1 MYEVRCT
8 FSQEWQI
15 ENEELVMLK
24 LIILFYPLISVFTS
38 IINGFKFNNRACS
51 VLQAYAQL
59 EILIIIHVILFRR
72 PPVVGWEV
80 WTLGLQGTQNG
91 L

>member
-15 ENEELVMLK
+15 ENEKLEMLK
-24 LIILFYPLISVFTS
+24 LIILFYPLISV
-38 IINGFKFNNRACS
+38 INGFKFNNRACS